1 MFQICWEMAAR
12 GITADSDLFAIRKDE
27 AGRGQES
34 QEYLNRMNDLRE
46 SV

>member
-27 AGRGQES
+27 AGHGPESQKYLNGMNGLQES
-34 QEYLNRMNDLRE
+34 
-46 SV
+46 V